1 MTTVEQR
8 ASSIFGLKIS
18 GALRP
23 RSQRLM
29 PAHRV
34 STARYRTD
42 LGGQPGPPQGV
53 AGQRQ
58 AEQKAVTAPVSAALG
73 SRAGRAKHFGAQAQP
88 ARRACAVPPG
98 SGGGRGAEGSGARG
112 GAARRAAIRARLAE
126 GTCRRRGRRDGVLD
140 DLAGRRVSAGSERR
154 RVRPS
159 RPVPFR
165 GFPWKGAAGGRRRT
179 SSAPERARVGRGR
192 PGAARGRRGA
202 AAFSA
207 GSERPRLATPNPSA
221 YRNAEHRFCPRPS
234 AERGGGSG
242 ARLAAAA
249 QRAPELLAA
258 RAGRPWGRERSA
270 VTVRGER
277 RS

>member
-8 ASSIFGLKIS
+8 ASSIFGLKIG

-42 LGGQPGPPQGV
+42 LRGQPGPPQGV

-140 DLAGRRVSAGSERR
+140 DLAGRRVSAGSGWR

-159 RPVPFR
+159 RPIPGLPVEGGGWREEEDLIGP
-165 GFPWKGAAGGRRRT
+165 GAGSGGPGAAGSRAGPPRRR
-179 SSAPERARVGRGR
+179 RVF
-192 PGAARGRRGA
+192 RRLGA
-202 AAFSA
+202 AAPRHAEPLRLQKRGAQLLSAALGGARRREWRAA
-207 GSERPRLATPNPSA
+207 GS
-221 YRNAEHRFCPRPS
+221 
-234 AERGGGSG
+234 SG
-242 ARLAAAA
+242 AEGPG
-249 QRAPELLAA
+249 APRGACGPPLGPGAV
-258 RAGRPWGRERSA
+258 GRHGAW
-270 VTVRGER
+270 
-277 RS
+277 